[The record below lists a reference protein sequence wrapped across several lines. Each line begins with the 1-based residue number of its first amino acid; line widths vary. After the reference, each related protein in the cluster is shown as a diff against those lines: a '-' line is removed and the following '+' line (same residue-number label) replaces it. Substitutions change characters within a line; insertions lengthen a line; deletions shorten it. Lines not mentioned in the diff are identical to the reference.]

1 MTTASIIMAACLIA
15 LCAVA
20 AFVVIRYAR
29 KHTELEKK
37 AVELDEQER
46 GIQVRHNALDRWA
59 ADLKDQAKRQAAWD
73 EAHKHIYANVEVLDS
88 AEEKPT
94 AKAIGKSLSSKIGYA
109 LRKQFPAIQERRDDK
124 NGGRTVYS
132 VDFYVAPFTDQK

>member
-1 MTTASIIMAACLIA
+1 MSVCLIILMAA
-15 LCAVA
+15 AV
-20 AFVVIRYAR
+20 FIIIRYAR
-29 KHTELEKK
+29 LSSDVEKRMSILEANEK
-37 AVELDEQER
+37 AV
-46 GIQVRHNALDRWA
+46 QVRSNALDRWA

-73 EAHKHIYANVEVLDS
+73 DAHKHIYANVEVLDS
-88 AEEKPT
+88 EEDKPT

-132 VDFYVAPFTDQK
+132 VDFYVAPFSEQK